1 MTVKNKTAGNPV
13 EESARAFVERRLKIE
28 DGEEVVFRFKGGN
41 TTVSVVLDILN
52 GPDKEVDFKD
62 WKEHLTRIL
71 QDYHEE
77 MGTLTSSAAVRNR
90 IDHLTSEKEMYVS
103 QLKNLELQ
111 REKIAQKAVHV
122 ESLIYELEGLLGP
135 FKEAKDDAG

>member
-1 MTVKNKTAGNPV
+1 MTDKSKATGNPV

-52 GPDKEVDFKD
+52 GPDKEADFKD

-71 QDYHEE
+71 RDYHEE
-77 MGTLTSSAAVRNR
+77 MGALTASSAVRNR
-90 IDHLTSEKEMYVS
+90 IENLKKDKEDYLD
-103 QLKNLELQ
+103 QIARLD
-111 REKIAQKAVHV
+111 AQKEQVNKHV
-122 ESLIYELEGLLGP
+122 VRTESLIYELEGLLGP
-135 FKEAKDDAG
+135 AKETKDG